1 MEQDPFVYPNPY
13 YANALW
19 DGGGERERK
28 LYFANLPKQAEIR
41 VYTMA
46 GDLVRTMRHE
56 SASESGSDIEWF
68 ARYSDSSV
76 QFSGGEH
83 AWDLITDNDQATAT
97 GLYLFTVE
105 DLDTGTIK
113 RGKFV
118 IIK

>member
-1 MEQDPFVYPNPY
+1 
-13 YANALW
+13 
-19 DGGGERERK
+19 
-28 LYFANLPKQAEIR
+28 
-41 VYTMA
+41 MA

-56 SASESGSDIEWF
+56 AGSSSGSDIDWF
-68 ARYSDSSV
+68 ARYSEGSPK
-76 QFSGGEH
+76 FAGGEH

-105 DLDTGTIK
+105 NLDTGDMK